1 MRAGYG
7 GEESADLL
15 TPSFEHA
22 MRTLLLALLP
32 LLSPSITGA
41 AETLP
46 LLYADDFE
54 NGMERWQTRDAKGAE
69 PSFEVVDLK
78 NAAGEPTK
86 ALRALGTSKFQPV
99 HRSPPNFALL
109 KDLEVGDFEL
119 TAKVQSTNVDAGA
132 HRDMCVFWG
141 YQDPTHFYYV
151 HFGAKADP
159 HACQIFIVDD
169 APRLAITQQEAKGTP
184 WTKGWH
190 TVKVVRRVAD
200 GTIEVYFDDMEKP
213 FMTAHD
219 KTFEWGRVGLGTFD
233 DNGNWDDFELRG
245 VEVDRKAVKTESKT
259 KGESE

>member
-1 MRAGYG
+1 MRA
-7 GEESADLL
+7 E
-15 TPSFEHA
+15 PI
-22 MRTLLLALLP
+22 LLAVMFAAVAP
-32 LLSPSITGA
+32 LLRA

-54 NGMERWQTRDAKGAE
+54 NGMERWETHDAVRAE
-69 PSFEVVDLK
+69 SSFEVVDLK
-78 NAAGEPTK
+78 NAAGEATK

-99 HRSPPNFALL
+99 HRSPPNFVLL
-109 KDLEVGDFEL
+109 KDLDVGDFEL
-119 TAKVQSTNVDAGA
+119 TAKVQSTNVDAGP

-151 HFGAKADP
+151 HLGAQADP
-159 HACQIFIVDD
+159 HACQIFIVND

-200 GTIEVYFDDMEKP
+200 GTIEVYFDELDEPLMA
-213 FMTAHD
+213 AHD
-219 KTFEWGRVGLGTFD
+219 NTFEWGRVGLGTFD

-245 VEVDRKAVKTESKT
+245 VAVDLKPRK
-259 KGESE
+259 

>member
-1 MRAGYG
+1 
-7 GEESADLL
+7 
-15 TPSFEHA
+15 
-22 MRTLLLALLP
+22 MRTFLLALL
-32 LLSPSITGA
+32 LLSAPSIAHA

-54 NGMERWQTRDAKGAE
+54 NGMERWQTQDAKGAE
-69 PSFEVVDLK
+69 SSFEVVDLK
-78 NAAGEPTK
+78 NADGEPTK

-109 KDLEVGDFEL
+109 KDLDMGDFEL
-119 TAKVQSTNVDAGA
+119 TAKVQSTNVGAGA

-169 APRLAITQQEAKGTP
+169 APRLAITQKEAKGTP

-200 GTIEVYFDDMEKP
+200 GTIEVYFDDMDKP

-245 VEVDRKAVKTESKT
+245 VEVDRKAAKAAEKGKSGENEEDRESRQ
-259 KGESE
+259 